1 MKSLLRISLSFGVV
15 LTVAFGAAAPAWAQG
30 STGGL
35 RGVVKDESGGVLV
48 GVTVEA
54 QSPARIGGAAVEVT
68 DTEGTYRFE
77 NLPVGV
83 YTVSFTLQGFST
95 LKREGIRIEVGRSL
109 ELGITMAVGAV
120 EQSITVTGDAPVVD
134 AIHSGYTSNFN
145 QQLLENVPST
155 RTSWFDV
162 VTAAPA
168 VRADPVS
175 ANSATFL
182 LYGSSG
188 DQNSYQNDG
197 VEVAAPSGGT
207 VWSFPN
213 PDTIQEVQVVGV
225 GASAE
230 YSGFQG
236 GVVNIVTKSG
246 SNKVSGSASYF
257 YGGNQLTGNNTPD
270 EDFPYY
276 IDYQRDATFSFGGP
290 IKKDRI
296 WALGMTELTANR
308 TSDVGVDP
316 TTAPN
321 NHNYKPFGKVTFKLG
336 TNDTGEVQYSDEY
349 FRLPESPDS
358 LDPVNTI
365 NDEHGRN
372 PIVVARWNHSMGA
385 RTFLEVKGGGI
396 YIRDNFTPHSGD
408 FTTPGHTDSDTG
420 LASINTTETITK
432 QTQNQTSVSA
442 TLSRVQD
449 GLITGS
455 HELKTGVQYS
465 SGTNLVDGSLA
476 GGVSYSDFDGQPD
489 QATFRT
495 TSATIGRVRTTGAF
509 VQDNWTVVPRVT
521 LNLGVRFDRSMGD
534 IPPTDQLDPSF
545 SQKLGAYPG
554 IPDVVTYN
562 NWSPRIGTA
571 IKLDNA
577 GKTVVKTSYGRY
589 YSRLNTGLFTTIA
602 PGGAVTNTYGYNAV
616 TGKYDILKST
626 TNPKLT
632 ATIDPNLKNEY
643 VDQYFIGVEREL
655 LPDLGVNISYINKR
669 ESNFIR
675 GRDFGS
681 TYVPRDVVTTFQ
693 GVNQTITVFNRA
705 TPAGSALVGPTNRD
719 DFRQKYD
726 SIVLQAYKR
735 LSKKWQL
742 QGSYQWEVSEGFSTA
757 AVSTTQSGPGTFG
770 SDPNQLINA
779 YGRFPTDSTH
789 SFRAS
794 STVELP
800 WDLQFAIR
808 EVFESGRPYGRTVT
822 IRGLS
827 QGNVTV
833 LAQPRGD
840 FELPSRNDLSIRLGK
855 DVPLNAG
862 RLLRLSIDVQNIF
875 NSDTPL
881 SLNINSSQ
889 TTYLETTGISLP
901 RRALLG
907 IRFSF

>member
-1 MKSLLRISLSFGVV
+1 MKSLLRTSVSFAVL
-15 LTVAFGAAAPAWAQG
+15 LTVLLGAAASAWAQA

-35 RGVVKDESGGVLV
+35 RGVVKDQSGAVLV

-54 QSPARIGGAAVEVT
+54 ESPARIGGAAVEVS
-68 DTEGTYRFE
+68 DAEGTYRFE
-77 NLPVGV
+77 NLPIGV
-83 YTVSFTLQGFST
+83 YTVSFTLQGFTS

-109 ELGITMAVGAV
+109 ELPATLAVGAV

-168 VRADPVS
+168 VRADPVN

-246 SNKVSGSASYF
+246 SNKMSGSASYF

-290 IKKDRI
+290 IVKDRI

-316 TTAPN
+316 TTAPS

-336 TNDTGEVQYSDEY
+336 KNDTGEVQYSDEY

-372 PIVVARWNHSMGA
+372 PIFVARWNRSMGA

-408 FTTPGHTDSDTG
+408 FTTPGHVDSDTG

-476 GGVSYSDFDGQPD
+476 GGVSYSDFDGRPD

-534 IPPTDQLDPSF
+534 IPSTDQLDPSF
-545 SQKLGAYPG
+545 TQKLGTYPG
-554 IPDVVTYN
+554 VSDVVTYN

-589 YSRLNTGLFTTIA
+589 YSRLNTGLFTSIA
-602 PGGAVTNTYGYNAV
+602 PGGAVTSTYSYNPV
-616 TGKYDILKST
+616 TGKYDILRST

-681 TYVPRDVVTTFQ
+681 TYVPRDVVAAFQ

-726 SIVLQAYKR
+726 SVVLQAYKR
-735 LSKKWQL
+735 LSKRWQL

-770 SDPNQLINA
+770 ADPNQLINA
-779 YGRFPTDSTH
+779 YGRFATDSTH

-794 STVELP
+794 STIELP
-800 WDLQFAIR
+800 WALQFAIR

-840 FELPSRNDLSIRLGK
+840 FELPSRNDLSIRVGK
-855 DVPLNAG
+855 DLPLNAG
-862 RLLRLSIDVQNIF
+862 RLVRLSIDVQNIF

-881 SLNINSSQ
+881 SLNVNSSQ
-889 TTYLETTGISLP
+889 TTYLQTTSISLP

-907 IRFSF
+907 VRFSF

>member
-1 MKSLLRISLSFGVV
+1 MKTMFRLCASFGLV
-15 LTVAFGAAAPAWAQG
+15 LTLLFGSVAPARAQA

-35 RGVVKDESGGVLV
+35 RGVVKDQSGAVLV

-54 QSPARIGGAAVEVT
+54 ESPARIGGAAVEVS
-68 DTEGTYRFE
+68 DAEGTYRFE
-77 NLPVGV
+77 NLPVGA
-83 YTVSFTLQGFST
+83 YTVTFTLSGFST

-109 ELGITMAVGAV
+109 ELGVTMAVGAV
-120 EQSITVTGDAPVVD
+120 EQSITVTGDSPVVD

-270 EDFPYY
+270 EDLPYY

-296 WALGMTELTANR
+296 WALAMTELTANR

-316 TTAPN
+316 TTAPS

-336 TNDTGEVQYSDEY
+336 GNDTGEVQYSDEY
-349 FRLPESPDS
+349 FRLPESADS
-358 LDPVNTI
+358 LTPVNTI
-365 NDEHGRN
+365 EDEHGRN
-372 PIVVARWNHSMGA
+372 PIVVARWNHTLGA

-408 FTTPGHTDSDTG
+408 FNTPGHTDSGTG

-455 HELKTGVQYS
+455 HELKAGVQYS

-476 GGVSYSDFDGQPD
+476 GGVSYSDFNGQPD
-489 QATFRT
+489 RATFRT
-495 TSATIGRVRTTGAF
+495 TSATIGRVRTTGVF

-521 LNLGVRFDRSMGD
+521 LNLGVRFDQSLGD
-534 IPPTDQLDPSF
+534 IPSTDQLDPGF
-545 SQKLGAYPG
+545 TQKLGSYPG

-571 IKLDNA
+571 IKLDDA

-589 YSRLNTGLFTTIA
+589 YSRLNTGLFTSIA
-602 PGGAVTNTYGYNAV
+602 PGGAVSNTYGYNAV
-616 TGKYDILKST
+616 TGKYDILQST

-705 TPAGSALVGPTNRD
+705 TPAGSVLVGPTNRS

-726 SIVLQAYKR
+726 SLVLQAYKR

-757 AVSTTQSGPGTFG
+757 ATTTTQSGPGTFG
-770 SDPNQLINA
+770 SDPNALINA

-794 STVELP
+794 STIELP
-800 WDLQFAIR
+800 WALQFAIR

-840 FELPSRNDLSIRLGK
+840 FELSSRNDLSIRLGK
-855 DVPLNAG
+855 DLPLNGG
-862 RLLRLSIDVQNIF
+862 RLVRLSIDVQNIF

-881 SLNINSSQ
+881 SLNVNSSQ
-889 TTYLETTGISLP
+889 SSYLQTTNISQP

-907 IRFSF
+907 VRFSF

>member
-1 MKSLLRISLSFGVV
+1 
-15 LTVAFGAAAPAWAQG
+15 
-30 STGGL
+30 
-35 RGVVKDESGGVLV
+35 
-48 GVTVEA
+48 
-54 QSPARIGGAAVEVT
+54 
-68 DTEGTYRFE
+68 
-77 NLPVGV
+77 
-83 YTVSFTLQGFST
+83 
-95 LKREGIRIEVGRSL
+95 
-109 ELGITMAVGAV
+109 
-120 EQSITVTGDAPVVD
+120 
-134 AIHSGYTSNFN
+134 
-145 QQLLENVPST
+145 
-155 RTSWFDV
+155 
-162 VTAAPA
+162 
-168 VRADPVS
+168 
-175 ANSATFL
+175 
-182 LYGSSG
+182 
-188 DQNSYQNDG
+188 
-197 VEVAAPSGGT
+197 
-207 VWSFPN
+207 
-213 PDTIQEVQVVGV
+213 
-225 GASAE
+225 
-230 YSGFQG
+230 
-236 GVVNIVTKSG
+236 
-246 SNKVSGSASYF
+246 
-257 YGGNQLTGNNTPD
+257 
-270 EDFPYY
+270 
-276 IDYQRDATFSFGGP
+276 
-290 IKKDRI
+290 
-296 WALGMTELTANR
+296 
-308 TSDVGVDP
+308 
-316 TTAPN
+316 
-321 NHNYKPFGKVTFKLG
+321 
-336 TNDTGEVQYSDEY
+336 VQYSDEY

-365 NDEHGRN
+365 EDEHGRN

-408 FTTPGHTDSDTG
+408 FNTPGHTDSGTG
-420 LASINTTETITK
+420 LASVNTTETITK

-449 GLITGS
+449 GLVAGS
-455 HELKTGVQYS
+455 HEFKVGVQYS
-465 SGTNLVDGSLA
+465 DGTNLVDGSLA
-476 GGVSYSDFDGQPD
+476 GGVSYSDFNGQPD
-489 QATFRT
+489 RATFRD

-534 IPPTDQLDPSF
+534 IPSTDRLDPSF
-545 SQKLGAYPG
+545 TQVLGSYPG
-554 IPDVVTYN
+554 ISDVVKYN

-589 YSRLNTGLFTTIA
+589 YARLNTGLFTTIS
-602 PGGAVTNTYGYNAV
+602 PGGAVSNTYGYNTV
-616 TGKYDILKST
+616 TGKYDILQST

-655 LPDLGVNISYINKR
+655 IPDLGVNISYINKR

-681 TYVPRDVVTTFQ
+681 TYVPRDVTTTFQ
-693 GVNQTITVFNRA
+693 GVSQTLTVFNRA
-705 TPAGSALVGPTNRD
+705 TPAASVLSGPTNRD

-726 SIVLQAYKR
+726 SLVLQAYKR

-770 SDPNQLINA
+770 ADPNQLINA

-794 STVELP
+794 STIELP

-855 DVPLNAG
+855 DVPLNGG
-862 RLLRLSIDVQNIF
+862 RLVRLSIDVQNIF

-889 TTYLETTGISLP
+889 TTYLETTSISLP